1 MSKAIRAVLL
11 DMDGTLVDAFPPIIY
26 ALNRTLEE
34 FGRPTMT
41 PLQIKRHTGHGE
53 GGVLSLFG
61 DDKEAASARFLQ
73 LHDEKLSMVEPMPGA
88 RALLEWLQATGLG
101 VAIVT
106 SKGQQ
111 RAEKQIELLGWSGLV
126 PVIIGKVDGRAGKPD
141 PLPVHLACE
150 ALGHAPD
157 ESVMVGDGIA
167 DIRAAR
173 GAGAMS
179 IGLHGLFSEAELM
192 EAGAE
197 LCFETLD
204 EVHQWLK
211 QTAIS

>member
-1 MSKAIRAVLL
+1 
-11 DMDGTLVDAFPPIIY
+11 
-26 ALNRTLEE
+26 
-34 FGRPTMT
+34 MT

-53 GGVLSLFG
+53 GGMLSLFG
-61 DDKEAASARFLQ
+61 EDRDAASVRFLQ

-88 RALLEWLQATGLG
+88 RALLEWLHAEDLG

-111 RAEKQIELLGWSGLV
+111 RAERQIELLGWSDLV
-126 PVIIGKVDGRAGKPD
+126 PVVIGKVDGRAGKPD

-150 ALGHAPD
+150 ALGFAAD

-167 DIRAAR
+167 DIKAAT
-173 GAGAMS
+173 GAGAIS

-192 EAGAE
+192 AAGAE
-197 LCFETLD
+197 RCFATLD